1 MPLNKSTP
9 LIYACAYFVAIT
21 LSLSLIIGALA
32 LLLEDEIGKKLL
44 SLVVVVVAVIAIYFL
59 NARYFNIVQ
68 VENTLRLKAYLI
80 AAYLLF
86 VGIIIGRLNT

>member
-1 MPLNKSTP
+1 M
-9 LIYACAYFVAIT
+9 AIT